1 MFPGNIDQ
9 GWFPRLWRRAAR
21 RVRFV
26 ESQFGAGA
34 CKWLVAFSFS
44 ANLEFCTIPTSPEI
58 SPSLRAG
65 MRIRLGGSPFYHC
78 RYVWEFEI
86 EKLNG
91 PLSIIVIMLIC
102 CSSKLQNLWVVP
114 PHSGGQAKGHFHNG
128 RPRQYAIGPAG
139 IIVVRRPELGVLCK
153 DTDEKDTV
161 GQLDTCWSDTR
172 TYYILLDKH

>member
-65 MRIRLGGSPFYHC
+65 IRIRLGGSPFYHC
-78 RYVWEFEI
+78 KFVWKFEI

-102 CSSKLQNLWVVP
+102 CSSKLHNLLVVP